1 MAFPGSDKRL
11 VKRIIEAAASGNLR
25 ALKKTARTLD
35 DGSGIAATVASIRD
49 LNGRGAFH
57 VAATEG
63 KIDVC
68 KYFVEEL
75 GLDVNVTSYKGD
87 TPLFHAALEN
97 HLAVVEYLLDHGADP
112 SIPDERGYSVLH
124 CASQEGHCEVVNL
137 LLSKGIP
144 VDPNSFV
151 GTPLNA
157 AARNRQEKIVK
168 ILLEHGANPNKVS
181 DSIFSPLLVS
191 VLTESLEC
199 TKLLIK
205 AGADVNASTPSG
217 TTPLSVA
224 AHEGLTDFI
233 KCLLEAGADPNV
245 VNESGRRPIE
255 LAALFAKRHDVEILF
270 HATSP
275 IPYMPDWSV
284 DGIISFVKSERFKL
298 RDEELSSNRFAE
310 MKSKGGNAFKKN
322 EYLTA
327 IYYYSMAMEMNPL
340 DATIFSNRSVCWLRR
355 GEGDRALHDAQ
366 VCRMLRPKWPKA
378 CYREGAARSLLNDY
392 AGAADAFLE
401 GLTLDPGNEEI
412 EKALWEAVESMKK
425 LHCSDKKQ

>member
-1 MAFPGSDKRL
+1 M
-11 VKRIIEAAASGNLR
+11 
-25 ALKKTARTLD
+25 
-35 DGSGIAATVASIRD
+35 D

-112 SIPDERGYSVLH
+112 SIPDERGYTVLH
-124 CASQEGHCEVVNL
+124 CASRERVHCPSLRFTREGHCEVVNL

-144 VDPNSFV
+144 VDPDSFV

-168 ILLEHGANPNKVS
+168 ILLEHGAN
-181 DSIFSPLLVS
+181 
-191 VLTESLEC
+191 
-199 TKLLIK
+199 

-224 AHEGLTDFI
+224 AQEGLTDFI
-233 KCLLEAGADPNV
+233 KCLLEDGADPNV

-298 RDEELSSNRFAE
+298 WDEELSSNRFAE

-327 IYYYSMAMEMNPL
+327 IYYYSM
-340 DATIFSNRSVCWLRR
+340 I
-355 GEGDRALHDAQ
+355 
-366 VCRMLRPKWPKA
+366 
-378 CYREGAARSLLNDY
+378 SLL
-392 AGAADAFLE
+392 
-401 GLTLDPGNEEI
+401 T
-412 EKALWEAVESMKK
+412 
-425 LHCSDKKQ
+425 CT